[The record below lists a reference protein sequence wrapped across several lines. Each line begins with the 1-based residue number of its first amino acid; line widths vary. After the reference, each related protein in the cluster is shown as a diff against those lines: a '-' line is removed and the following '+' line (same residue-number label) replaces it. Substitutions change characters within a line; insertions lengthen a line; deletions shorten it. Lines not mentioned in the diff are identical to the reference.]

1 LLRRQKPAEDDD
13 EAHQMVDEEDGGV
26 RLGLNGFSGLLRE
39 NGDVLWD
46 GATEIKTRVATEV
59 EHERWVKALAA
70 ETGSANEGKQIDL
83 QAGDDPDDLIA
94 YLIPVHSVD
103 DGEEEVKKTKLRNT
117 VGRPSPSR
125 APSPARLGM
134 ARASLGCA

>member
-1 LLRRQKPAEDDD
+1 MKTYVAEINGEAIVAFRAEDDD
-13 EAHQMVDEEDGGV
+13 EAQQMVDEQDGDV
-26 RLGLNGFSGLLRE
+26 QVGLNGFSGLLRE

-59 EHERWVKALAA
+59 EHERWAKVLAA

-83 QAGDDPDDLIA
+83 EAGDDPNDLIA

-103 DGEEEVKKTKLRNT
+103 DSGEDGEEDE
-117 VGRPSPSR
+117 
-125 APSPARLGM
+125 AA
-134 ARASLGCA
+134 